1 MNEVT
6 IAAIKEKIKHIIAND
21 LDVNISIDEIPDD
34 ASLYDGGLGLDSIAI
49 VNFIVIIEK
58 KFNISFDE
66 NEINAKLF
74 NSITDLAG
82 VVHTKV
88 SEKIDTP
95 LA

>member
-6 IAAIKEKIKHIIAND
+6 LAEIKEKIREIIAND
-21 LDVNISIDEIPDD
+21 LDVNIRIDEITDD
-34 ASLYDGGLGLDSIAI
+34 ASLYDGGIGLDSIAI

-66 NEINAKLF
+66 SEINAKLF
-74 NSITDLAG
+74 NSINDLAG
-82 VVHTKV
+82 FVHTKV